1 MSFLKRVFFVCA
13 KRVRP
18 IIGVANNS
26 REKFYNFTC
35 SSHRISVLVGLRQDF
50 VMRKLVRK
58 LRINIQAALRR
69 FRKICCLN
77 QSEVYPSGI
86 VETIVSTFLHSEVII
101 AVGRRFPSYLDH
113 YLNKKA
119 FVWKWIE
126 RESVTSSYHGIWELI
141 FLHCRTMED
150 VWPTTLL
157 LSAITHRK
165 VIHVIFFFI
174 FLFFR
179 KRNLRGSPVKVLSPT
194 LFSKFPLC

>member
-1 MSFLKRVFFVCA
+1 MSFLKRFSFVCA

-18 IIGVANNS
+18 IIGVANYS

-119 FVWKWIE
+119 LVWK
-126 RESVTSSYHGIWELI
+126 
-141 FLHCRTMED
+141 
-150 VWPTTLL
+150 
-157 LSAITHRK
+157 
-165 VIHVIFFFI
+165 
-174 FLFFR
+174 
-179 KRNLRGSPVKVLSPT
+179 
-194 LFSKFPLC
+194 